1 MTPISCTNHM
11 SNILSTLLTIE
22 CITFVA
28 YSNEQLD
35 SCLELS
41 ASPSVLA
48 NLFRSFKL
56 RLQWT
61 EAHNNLRWRNSQH
74 HAFRHNH
81 P

>member
-1 MTPISCTNHM
+1 MTLISCTNHI

-22 CITFVA
+22 CITLIA

-35 SCLELS
+35 RCLELS
-41 ASPSVLA
+41 ASPSVLTK
-48 NLFRSFKL
+48 LFRSFKL

-61 EAHNNLRWRNSQH
+61 VAHYNLRWRNSQH
-74 HAFRHNH
+74 HAFRHNR